1 MGLRNLII
9 TLGIILFNP
18 NWIISQC
25 FPPSADKCEDAKL
38 ICSLDELNGYT
49 CQNPN
54 YSNPT
59 GCIPLCPTGGGAHNT
74 GWWAFVCDGGPVTLS
89 ITFSN
94 CSINGT
100 GVQMG
105 IWGDCDCN
113 ESIGCNP
120 ACNGPGKFTLTGNLT
135 ACKTYYLFVDGCSG
149 DICDF
154 FIETSGGSTPIT
166 PIGDIYGPAVVCA
179 GACSIEYSINTG
191 VPCTLKC
198 QWRLNGIETG
208 NELGIVELDFPDEG
222 VFELCVTAYIG
233 IKKSGSNCDQFGCK
247 KIMVQS
253 NSNRYGETIFISNT
267 ATPYFWQGIQITESG
282 FYRKSFFEM
291 ATCCKY
297 DSIINFIVYSD
308 NNLDIIITPN
318 DDGFNDYFQIDL
330 PFTEPVDFHVYDKWG
345 TRVFYESNFINRWF
359 GKNNNGEILNIGV
372 YSYLVTNKTEK
383 IIQKGTITIKNN

>member
-113 ESIGCNP
+113 ESIACNP
-120 ACNGPGKFTLTGNLT
+120 SCNGAGTFTLSGILT

-154 FIETSGGSTPIT
+154 TITTFGGTTPI
-166 PIGDIYGPAVVCA
+166 IDISGPEVVCVE
-179 GACSIEYSINTG
+179 ACNIEYTINIDKSCILTY
-191 VPCTLKC
+191 
-198 QWRLNGIETG
+198 QWTIDGIEIG
-208 NELGIVELDFPDEG
+208 NGLERVNLDFPDEG
-222 VFELCVTAYIG
+222 DFELCVTSFTG
-233 IKKSGSNCDQFGCK
+233 HNPTGSTCYLNVCK
-247 KIMVQS
+247 KIMVRP
-253 NSNRYGETIFISNT
+253 NSDRYGKTIFISKS
-267 ATPYFWQGIQITESG
+267 ATPLIWNGIQITESG

-345 TRVFYESNFINRWF
+345 TRVYYESNFINRWF
-359 GKNNNGEILNIGV
+359 GKNNNGDILHMGV

>member
-113 ESIGCNP
+113 ESIACNP
-120 ACNGPGKFTLTGNLT
+120 SCNGAGTFTLSGNLT
-135 ACKTYYLFVDGCSG
+135 PCKTYYLFVDGCSG

-154 FIETSGGSTPIT
+154 TITTFGGTIPIIDISGPE
-166 PIGDIYGPAVVCA
+166 VVCVE
-179 GACSIEYSINTG
+179 ACNIGYYINIGGLCILTY
-191 VPCTLKC
+191 
-198 QWRLNGIETG
+198 QWTIDGIEIG
-208 NELGIVELDFPDEG
+208 NGLERVNLDFPDEG
-222 VFELCVTAYIG
+222 DFELCVTPFIG
-233 IKKSGSNCDQFGCK
+233 NNPTGSTCYLNVCK
-247 KIMVQS
+247 K
-253 NSNRYGETIFISNT
+253 
-267 ATPYFWQGIQITESG
+267 
-282 FYRKSFFEM
+282 
-291 ATCCKY
+291 
-297 DSIINFIVYSD
+297 
-308 NNLDIIITPN
+308 
-318 DDGFNDYFQIDL
+318 
-330 PFTEPVDFHVYDKWG
+330 
-345 TRVFYESNFINRWF
+345 
-359 GKNNNGEILNIGV
+359 
-372 YSYLVTNKTEK
+372 
-383 IIQKGTITIKNN
+383 

>member
-1 MGLRNLII
+1 MRLKYLITI
-9 TLGIILFNP
+9 LVNILFNL

-25 FPPSADKCEDAKL
+25 IPPSSDKCEDANI

-59 GCIPLCPTGGGAHNT
+59 GCSPLCPAGGGAHNT

-89 ITFSN
+89 LTFTN
-94 CSINGT
+94 CSVNGT

-105 IWGDCDCN
+105 VWGDCNCI
-113 ESIGCNP
+113 ESIVCNP
-120 ACNGPGKFTLTGNLT
+120 ACNGPGKYTLAGNLT

-154 FIETSGGSTPIT
+154 TIETSGGSTPIIT
-166 PIGDIYGPAVVCA
+166 PIGDVKGPAAVCV

-191 VPCTLKC
+191 GPCTLKC
-198 QWRLNGIETG
+198 QWSLDGIEIG
-208 NELGIVELDFPDEG
+208 NESGIVHLDFPDEG

-253 NSNRYGETIFISNT
+253 NSERYGETIFISNT
-267 ATPYFWQGIQITESG
+267 ATPYFWQGIQITKSG
-282 FYRKSFFEM
+282 SYRKTIYELE
-291 ATCCKY
+291 TCCKY
-297 DSIINFIVYSD
+297 DSIVNFVVFS
-308 NNLDIIITPN
+308 NNNIDLIITPN
-318 DDGFNDYFQIDL
+318 EDGYNDYFQIDF
-330 PFTEPVDFHVYDKWG
+330 PFTELVNFHVYDKWG
-345 TRVFYESNFINRWF
+345 TRVFYESNFANRWF
-359 GKNNNGEILNIGV
+359 GTSNKGEKLENGV
-372 YSYLVTNKTEK
+372 YSYLVTNMTEK
-383 IIQKGTITIKNN
+383 TIQKGTITIKK